1 MLLADPKKLLK
12 WHLSTGFKK
21 HKRLAFSE
29 AKTKFMEV
37 TMNPKNTKCLTVG
50 NYAFEKVSV
59 FKYRDTLITSNNN
72 LSTEI
77 YRRLQVANRR
87 YLGRRKQP
95 RSHCTRINTELQL

>member
-1 MLLADPKKLLK
+1 LADPRKLLK
-12 WHLSTGFKK
+12 WHLSTWFKK
-21 HKRLAFSE
+21 HKRLAFNE

-50 NYAFEKVSV
+50 NYTFEKVCE

-77 YRRLQVANRR
+77 HHRLQVANRC

-95 RSHCTRINTELQL
+95 RFHRTRINTELKL